1 MKNTGETL
9 IDAHLETAVDREYR
23 RVQFL
28 KRRDVLLSILTPL
41 LLLAAW
47 EIAARSGAIDAR
59 LFTPPSAIGAR
70 AWDMIASGSLWEH
83 VLGTLGR
90 LLAGLAAGAG
100 ARIIIGLLMGV
111 WRTLR
116 PALGTTRISLC

>member
-59 LFTPPSAIGAR
+59 LFTPPSAIGTR
-70 AWDMIASGSLWEH
+70 AWEMIEIGRASCRDRAERTAEDRAG
-83 VLGTLGR
+83 GR
-90 LLAGLAAGAG
+90 GEKRHERG
-100 ARIIIGLLMGV
+100 
-111 WRTLR
+111 
-116 PALGTTRISLC
+116 